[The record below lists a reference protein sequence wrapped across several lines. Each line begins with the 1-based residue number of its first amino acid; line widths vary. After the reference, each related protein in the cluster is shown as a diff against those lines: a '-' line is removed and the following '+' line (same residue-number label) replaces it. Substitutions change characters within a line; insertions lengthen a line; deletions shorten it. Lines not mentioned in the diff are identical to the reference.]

1 MKILDVYN
9 KFNLMPIKSSGFHLW
24 NKKGEKYLD
33 FYGGHGVISIGHSHP
48 EWVESLQNQL
58 AEMAYYSNA
67 VEMPLQQEYAQKLAT
82 VSGVDNYQLF
92 LCNSGAEA
100 NENALK
106 VASVTTGRK
115 KIIAFRGA
123 FHGRTTGALAATDNS
138 KIQSPFSSE
147 IEVEF
152 LPLNNMDALKKTLD
166 EEVAAVIIEPIQGV
180 GGVAMPSDDFLHTL
194 SLECNSVGA
203 LLILDEIQSGCGR
216 SGKYF
221 AHQWAAIKPDMITM
235 AKGIGNGFPLAGVL
249 IKNEIEIAKGMLG
262 TTYGGSYLACV
273 AGISVADAM
282 EKEDLLSNA
291 KKVGNYAKKKLLELE
306 EIKEVLGRG
315 LMIGMAFDFP
325 VKELQAFLINEKKIV
340 TGGSSNPNVLR
351 IIPPLTISTKE
362 IDALF
367 EAISE
372 YLNRF
377 KD

>member
-1 MKILDVYN
+1 MKIIDVYN
-9 KFNLMPIKSSGFHLW
+9 KFDLTPVKSSGFHLW
-24 NKKGEKYLD
+24 NEKEEKYLD
-33 FYGGHGVISIGHSHP
+33 LYGGHGVISIGHSHP
-48 EWVESLQNQL
+48 EWVEALQSQL
-58 AEMAYYSNA
+58 TKMAYYSNA
-67 VEMPLQQEYAQKLAT
+67 VEMPLQQEYAQKLAAL
-82 VSGVDNYQLF
+82 SGHNDYQLF

-100 NENALK
+100 NENAMK

-115 KIIAFRGA
+115 KIIAFKGA

-138 KIQSPFSSE
+138 KIQSPLSE
-147 IEVEF
+147 GVEVEF
-152 LPLNNMDALKKTLD
+152 LPLNDIDALKKVLN
-166 EEVAAVIIEPIQGV
+166 EKVAAVIIEPIQGV
-180 GGVAMPSDDFLHTL
+180 GGVTMPSDDFLQAL
-194 SLECNSVGA
+194 SLECKKVGA

-221 AHQWAAIKPDMITM
+221 AHQWSGIQPDMITM

-249 IKNEIEIAKGMLG
+249 IKNDLEIAKGMLG

-273 AGISVADAM
+273 AGISVANVM

-291 KKVGNYAKKKLLELE
+291 KIIGNYAENKLSELK
-306 EIKEVLGRG
+306 EIKKVLGRG
-315 LMIGMAFDFP
+315 LMIGMKFDFP

-351 IIPPLTISTKE
+351 IIPPLTITTKE
-362 IDALF
+362 IDGLF
-367 EAISE
+367 EAIKG